1 MFGTQTVDRFK
12 SRLMDGD
19 LIPLPE
25 AEEQVKELQ
34 RLYGAEHS
42 RIYVGP
48 DAREERVKMDAGKY
62 RILHLATHGIFDD
75 ASPMYSQVVLAN
87 EEGNTREDGFLEA
100 WEIMSLDL
108 HADLVV
114 LSACETA
121 RGRVGAGEG
130 MIGLAWA
137 LFVAGTPST
146 VVSQWKV
153 DAASTNT
160 LMLEFHRRMRAG
172 NSKANALQ
180 QATLK
185 VLQDRRYRHPFYWAP
200 FVLIGNAN

>member
-1 MFGTQTVDRFK
+1 
-12 SRLMDGD
+12 
-19 LIPLPE
+19 
-25 AEEQVKELQ
+25 LQ

-42 RIYVGP
+42 RVYVGSE
-48 DAREERVKMDAGKY
+48 AREERVKMDAGKY

-87 EEGNTREDGFLEA
+87 EEGNAREDGLLEA
-100 WEIMSLDL
+100 WEIMNLDL

-130 MIGLAWA
+130 MIGLAWS
-137 LFVAGTPST
+137 LFVAGSPST

-153 DAASTNT
+153 DAASTT
-160 LMLEFHRRMRAG
+160 PLMLEFHRSLRAG
-172 NSKANALQ
+172 NSKARALQ
-180 QATLK
+180 QAALK
-185 VLQDRRYRHPFYWAP
+185 ILHDRRYQHPFYWAP
-200 FVLIGNAN
+200 FVLIGDAN